1 MKDSL
6 TIPGTQI
13 LQKKSMETIVKKQEN
28 ESKIQVTKRNKIN
41 MRKKV
46 KVKPTS
52 MQYAN
57 SCKEIGEK
65 KVKVKPR

>member
-13 LQKKSMETIVKKQEN
+13 LQKKSMETIEIEIGEQKQNPGDKKN
-28 ESKIQVTKRNKIN
+28 GRN
-41 MRKKV
+41 RRTKV

-57 SCKEIGEK
+57 SCKEIGE
-65 KVKVKPR
+65 RM